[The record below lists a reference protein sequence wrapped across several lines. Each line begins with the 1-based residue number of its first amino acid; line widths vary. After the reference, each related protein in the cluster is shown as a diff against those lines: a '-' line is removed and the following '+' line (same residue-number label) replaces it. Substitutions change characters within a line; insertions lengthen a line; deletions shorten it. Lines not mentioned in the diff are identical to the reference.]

1 MILVSYNKYQLDI
14 IPFLFLV
21 DFCLPGQCSFPLVKS
36 IIMCNNLIRM
46 WLSLYKSSRA
56 SSPIFYTSDL
66 ALTVGWF
73 LYCLINSLA
82 PGGFENIFQNVFFKL
97 ISWIDTLSNSCQ
109 TALRSMPQNPSDDK
123 STLVQVMAWCRQ
135 AASHYLSQ
143 CCPRSLSP
151 YGVTRP
157 QWVKKIFYNVAVFFF
172 TKHICDV
179 LIYETMSLI
188 SLYIRLSL
196 NCGMIPLLLD

>member
-1 MILVSYNKYQLDI
+1 MA
-14 IPFLFLV
+14 F
-21 DFCLPGQCSFPLVKS
+21 
-36 IIMCNNLIRM
+36 
-46 WLSLYKSSRA
+46 
-56 SSPIFYTSDL
+56 
-66 ALTVGWF
+66 
-73 LYCLINSLA
+73 NSLA

-97 ISWIDTLSNSCQ
+97 ISWIDTLSNSCE

-157 QWVKKIFYNVAVFFF
+157 QWVKLLPHYYDLARRKLHSAVPL
-172 TKHICDV
+172 HRR
-179 LIYETMSLI
+179 LLI
-188 SLYIRLSL
+188 SSFDIFFDVILHKNLNKLSSYWWRSCDFTTMICLRLNWITYVPCVTIYCSTHKHMKDILYLKFSCQL
-196 NCGMIPLLLD
+196 